1 MTPLF
6 EGYPLACTPA
16 TESQIFDYLQVG
28 FDGYASWGHI
38 ETKIGVLNTISSIR
52 I

>member
-1 MTPLF
+1 MAWT
-6 EGYPLACTPA
+6 LACTPT
-16 TESQIFDYLQVG
+16 TESQIFDHLQVG

-38 ETKIGVLNTISSIR
+38 ETKIRVLDTIHSIR